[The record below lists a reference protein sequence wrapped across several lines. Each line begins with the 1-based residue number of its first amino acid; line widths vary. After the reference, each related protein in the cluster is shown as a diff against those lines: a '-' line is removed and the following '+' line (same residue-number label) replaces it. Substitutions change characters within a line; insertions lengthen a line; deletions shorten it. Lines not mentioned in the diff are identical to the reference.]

1 MIKRGKRI
9 CNTLKEVRMQVAKTN
24 GIEYAPTECHHKGDC
39 AGTCPKCEAEVRWLE
54 QQLRLRRQLGKAV
67 AVVGVSMGLAALTAC
82 NHNRFT
88 DRTAGEIDF
97 VPDTLSEVNPVAD
110 PYAIDPDTVSDTLSV
125 TNRVAE
131 PNGTDQNDEQGIP
144 SAVRQAVEP
153 IYLDA
158 VAGEV
163 LPSPSFPG
171 GQSALIDFLN
181 ENKKYPEQ
189 AKKDSI
195 EGRVVVSFTVES
207 DGSISNPKIERS
219 VHPLLDAEALRLV
232 RLMPKWEPGA
242 QSRYNIP
249 ISFKMN

>member
-9 CNTLKEVRMQVAKTN
+9 CNTLKEVRLQVAKAN

-82 NHNRFT
+82 NSKTPPTESSRDT
-88 DRTAGEIDF
+88 VSIESQTAGF
-97 VPDTLSEVNPVAD
+97 VDKIPDTLSVG
-110 PYAIDPDTVSDTLSV
+110 
-125 TNRVAE
+125 NRIAE
-131 PNGTDQNDEQGIP
+131 PNGTDQNEEQGTP
-144 SAVRQAVEP
+144 SAVSQAVEP
-153 IYLDA
+153 VYIDD
-158 VAGEV
+158 VTGEV

-171 GQSALIDFLN
+171 GQSALINFVN
-181 ENKKYPEQ
+181 ESTKYPEQ
-189 AKKDSI
+189 ARKDSI
-195 EGRVVVSFTVES
+195 EGRVVVSFTVET

-219 VHPLLDAEALRLV
+219 IHPLLDAEALRVV

-242 QSRYNIP
+242 QSRYNLP
-249 ISFKMN
+249 IYFKLN